1 MSAWSVVGCWLLFLL
16 MICAFARA
24 SAPLGKRW

>member
-1 MSAWSVVGCWLLFLL
+1 MNPWAVIAFFVLFLL
-16 MICAFARA
+16 ALCAFARA